1 MLVMNIALRNGGI
14 RCYVAVA
21 HFFCAVVSCFLVPIG
36 YKYSA
41 GIIA

>member
-21 HFFCAVVSCFLVPIG
+21 HFFVPLSAVF
-36 YKYSA
+36 
-41 GIIA
+41 